1 MISQTETFIAFL
13 AVIGLLFTLAQVDF
27 YKVRRYLRNRRRD
40 KQIKTETQKWR
51 ETERAESNNGMPK
64 WDKMSDKTKNEIIDG
79 YRRMAGGGHSGT
91 NSFNQ

>member
-1 MISQTETFIAFL
+1 MISLTEAVTAFL
-13 AVIGLLFTLAQVDF
+13 AVAAIFTLTQVDF
-27 YKVRRYLRNRRRD
+27 RKVRRYFRNRRRD

-51 ETERAESNNGMPK
+51 ETERPESNSSTPS
-64 WDKMSDKTKNEIIDG
+64 WDNMSDKSKNEIIDG

>member
-1 MISQTETFIAFL
+1 MTSLTEAVTAFF
-13 AVIGLLFTLAQVDF
+13 AVAALFTLTQVDF
-27 YKVRRYLRNRRRD
+27 SKVRRYFRNRRRD

-51 ETERAESNNGMPK
+51 ETERPESNSSMPS
-64 WDKMSDKTKNEIIDG
+64 WDNMSDKSKNEIIDG